1 MVFGIINYH
10 WLSLHDKEQLGPESG
25 FPLRSHLKT
34 YSADIIS
41 VCLPPPWL
49 LWFSLSLFLTRPCLS
64 HPDIP
69 VFVLYCLTL
78 SFEAAFTSVRSR
90 GFYTQLFLKGDEL
103 LCLVLRSPS
112 PLFGA
117 PLIFQYHLSVFY
129 FHDTLSPVRMP
140 WLIRCRPCAT
150 MFQLAFLRWPS
161 IANTLL
167 QCFPYGRRGESG
179 LPSSEIYWPHID
191 VLGRCRLIWH
201 GRHCFAS
208 LGGGVLWPNET
219 LFRPFAKKKP
229 SKLQALGLSGAT
241 STELGNLA

>member
-140 WLIRCRPCAT
+140 WSIRRRPCAT

-167 QCFPYGRRGESG
+167 QCFPYGRRGERVGFPRARFIGPILMSLG
-179 LPSSEIYWPHID
+179 VADWFDTADIVLQAWGEVFCGRMKLYSAPLQKKNLPSCRPWGCQ
-191 VLGRCRLIWH
+191 GRPAR
-201 GRHCFAS
+201 S
-208 LGGGVLWPNET
+208 
-219 LFRPFAKKKP
+219 
-229 SKLQALGLSGAT
+229 
-241 STELGNLA
+241 